1 MIYRDEYGN
10 PEAFYTEAQP
20 CESCGEP
27 TSRPRVWNAEYDL
40 WVAVDCTC
48 NAPSVPTCP
57 ALIPLLERA
66 NTVREVC
73 RVIRQHRATCSLC
86 RPIEIRPSTPRKA
99 A

>member
-1 MIYRDEYGN
+1 MWRDEYGN

-57 ALIPLLERA
+57 ALSPLLERA

-86 RPIEIRPSTPRKA
+86 GPRQIRLAIPRKA